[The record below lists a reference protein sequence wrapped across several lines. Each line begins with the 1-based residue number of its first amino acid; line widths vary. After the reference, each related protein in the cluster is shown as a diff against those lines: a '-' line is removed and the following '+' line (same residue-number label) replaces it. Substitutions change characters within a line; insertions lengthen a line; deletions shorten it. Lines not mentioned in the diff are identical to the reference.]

1 MVSYLSCL
9 LFALCLLF
17 LTADGRKM
25 EVYVEGI
32 NNVTTSS
39 SSLVNSTNYSTSTH
53 PNDVKGL
60 IVLVDAFPQLSGV
73 QFPSISK
80 DPCYPPHK
88 LTWISCTSDPI
99 RRVTAL
105 YLGNK
110 NLHGPIPDFSSMD
123 ALQTIDLHGNYLSG
137 PIPGF
142 FRSFPMLKYLNLANN
157 SVTVQLLDS
166 VPNTK
171 KIKSRRSLAAGTAPS
186 YCANNPYVCTCI
198 YPYTC
203 APPTPVYSYI
213 PPPTSGYQYP
223 MPGFNYGGGSGY
235 GKSKPSKL
243 PKILAI
249 SIPSGLVATIC
260 GGGCCYACR
269 RNRH

>member
-9 LFALCLLF
+9 LFALSILF
-17 LTADGRKM
+17 LTADGSKM
-25 EVYVEGI
+25 EVYAEGI

-39 SSLVNSTNYSTSTH
+39 SSLVNSTNYSTTTH

-80 DPCYPPHK
+80 DPCSPHK
-88 LTWISCTSDPI
+88 LTWISCTDDST

-123 ALQTIDLHGNYLSG
+123 ALHTIDLHENSLSG

-157 SVTVQLLDS
+157 SVTVPLSNS
-166 VPNTK
+166 VSNTK
-171 KIKSRRSLAAGTAPS
+171 KIKSRRSLAGTAPS

-223 MPGFNYGGGSGY
+223 MPGFNYGGSGY

-249 SIPSGLVATIC
+249 SIPSGLVAAIC
-260 GGGCCYACR
+260 GGGCCYARC